1 MSITL
6 SDNYKETLPAE
17 IVAIVD
23 NLVENGYDL
32 EDILI
37 TLDYFGAYY
46 YENLVSIFEIL
57 EDTGASK
64 SDLYDYL
71 EEQGIGELE
80 FFDKYQEMMENYDEG
95 AVKAFLEMYSVSDLH
110 AFEESYEG
118 QFDNVRDFVEYILDT
133 VGEEIP
139 SWISIDYEATWN
151 ASLRFDYNEED
162 GYYFRSN
169 W

>member
-6 SDNYKETLPAE
+6 STNYKETLPAE

-95 AVKAFLEMYSVSDLH
+95 AVKAFLSLYSVIDLH
-110 AFEESYEG
+110 AFEEAYEG
-118 QFDNVRDFVEYILDT
+118 HYDRVEDFVENYLEML
-133 VGEEIP
+133 GENIP
-139 SWISIDYEATWN
+139 SWIVVDYEATWN

>member
-17 IVAIVD
+17 IVTIVD
-23 NLVENGYDL
+23 ELVEDGYDL

-37 TLDYFGAYY
+37 TLDYFGADY

-71 EEQGIGELE
+71 EEQGIDELE

-95 AVKAFLEMYSVSDLH
+95 AVKAFLSMYSVSDLH
-110 AFEESYEG
+110 AFEEAYEG
-118 QFDNVRDFVEYILDT
+118 HYDDVRDFVENYLEML
-133 VGEEIP
+133 GENIP
-139 SWISIDYEATWN
+139 SWIVVDYEATWN
-151 ASLRFDYNEED
+151 ASIRFDYNEED
-162 GYYFRSN
+162 GYYFRSD